1 MRRKK
6 KYFKREAGVPKPL
19 VYSFQ
24 RRARFGEVD
33 AMAVM
38 WHGHYATLF
47 EEAST
52 ELRRMSGLGYE
63 DFFTAGVYAPI
74 VQLHVDYFSSL
85 LLDELFTVTATMLW
99 AEAARINIEY
109 EITKEDGTLAATGYT
124 TQLFSSAETGE
135 PCFTL
140 PPLLEKQQ
148 QRWRDG
154 ELGGGE

>member
-6 KYFKREAGVPKPL
+6 HYFKREPGAPDPL
-19 VYSFQ
+19 EFSFQ

-47 EEAST
+47 EEASS
-52 ELRRMSGLGYE
+52 ELRRLSGLGYE
-63 DFFTAGVYAPI
+63 DFFAAEVYAPI

-85 LLDELFTVTATMLW
+85 LLDELFTVKARMLW
-99 AEAARINIEY
+99 TDAARINIEY
-109 EITKEDGTLAATGYT
+109 EVHKEDGSLAATGFT
-124 TQLFSSAETGE
+124 VQLFSSATTGE
-135 PCFTL
+135 PCFTV

-148 QRWRDG
+148 ELWKGGR
-154 ELGGGE
+154 LGGGE